1 MPTSRRQLHA
11 FDVRSVLLF
20 ASLTLGGTAAVMA
33 QDKGTP
39 PANTANTASATAT
52 TTTTATLAITPTAVF
67 KRADRNR
74 DGQLSREEAEHLPSV
89 AAQFDQWDRDGNGQL
104 SLQEFLQHTQPAR

>member
-33 QDKGTP
+33 QDKDTP
-39 PANTANTASATAT
+39 PASATAT

>member
-1 MPTSRRQLHA
+1 
-11 FDVRSVLLF
+11 
-20 ASLTLGGTAAVMA
+20 
-33 QDKGTP
+33 
-39 PANTANTASATAT
+39 
-52 TTTTATLAITPTAVF
+52 VF

>member
-33 QDKGTP
+33 QNQGTP
-39 PANTANTASATAT
+39 PASAT

>member
-33 QDKGTP
+33 QNQGTP
-39 PANTANTASATAT
+39 PANTASAT

>member
-33 QDKGTP
+33 QNQGTP
-39 PANTANTASATAT
+39 PAKTASTTAT
-52 TTTTATLAITPTAVF
+52 TTPTATLAITPTAVF

-104 SLQEFLQHTQPAR
+104 SLQEFMQHTQPAR

>member
-39 PANTANTASATAT
+39 PTSTATAT
-52 TTTTATLAITPTAVF
+52 TTTTATLAITPTAVY
-67 KRADRNR
+67 KLADRNR
-74 DGQLSREEAEHLPSV
+74 DGQLAREESQHLPSV

-104 SLQEFLQHTQPAR
+104 SLQEFLQHTQAAR

>member
-33 QDKGTP
+33 QDQGTP
-39 PANTANTASATAT
+39 PANNASATT
-52 TTTTATLAITPTAVF
+52 TITTTATLAITPTAVF

>member
-33 QDKGTP
+33 QDQGTP
-39 PANTANTASATAT
+39 SSSTTSATAT

>member
-33 QDKGTP
+33 QDKDTSP
-39 PANTANTASATAT
+39 ASATAT

>member
-33 QDKGTP
+33 QDQGTP
-39 PANTANTASATAT
+39 SSNTTSATAT
-52 TTTTATLAITPTAVF
+52 STTTATQAITPTAVF

>member
-33 QDKGTP
+33 QDQGTP
-39 PANTANTASATAT
+39 PASATAT

>member
-1 MPTSRRQLHA
+1 MSTSRRQLHA

-39 PANTANTASATAT
+39 PTSTATAT
-52 TTTTATLAITPTAVF
+52 TTTTATLAITPTAGI
-67 KRADRNR
+67 KRADRHR
-74 DGQLSREEAEHLPSV
+74 DGPLSREAAEHLPSG
-89 AAQFDQWDRDGNGQL
+89 AAQVDQWDRDGNGQL

>member
-33 QDKGTP
+33 QNQGTP
-39 PANTANTASATAT
+39 PAASATAT

>member
-39 PANTANTASATAT
+39 PASATAT

>member
-33 QDKGTP
+33 QDQGTP
-39 PANTANTASATAT
+39 SSSTASATAK
-52 TTTTATLAITPTAVF
+52 TTTATLTITPTAVF

>member
-11 FDVRSVLLF
+11 FDARSVLLF

-33 QDKGTP
+33 QDQGTP
-39 PANTANTASATAT
+39 SSSTASATAK
-52 TTTTATLAITPTAVF
+52 TTTATLAITPTAVF

-89 AAQFDQWDRDGNGQL
+89 AEQFDQWDRDGNGQL

>member
-1 MPTSRRQLHA
+1 MSTSRRQLHA

-33 QDKGTP
+33 QDQGTP
-39 PANTANTASATAT
+39 SSSTAT

>member
-33 QDKGTP
+33 QDQGTP
-39 PANTANTASATAT
+39 PANAAT

>member
-39 PANTANTASATAT
+39 PTSTATAT

>member
-33 QDKGTP
+33 QDQGTP
-39 PANTANTASATAT
+39 SSNTATAT
-52 TTTTATLAITPTAVF
+52 TTTTATQAITPTAVF